1 MTDNPT
7 PTTGENLEQLLERVL
22 FEDEATHPLRDEWH
36 QTQRTEQEVF
46 ERVCREEYER
56 RLEYHQICQ
65 TPEPAETARRETN
78 LCAILFKEKEELDAR
93 LMERWIDI
101 QRRLRAVLESKKAAA
116 EDKASAEDGGARPPA
131 DE

>member
-7 PTTGENLEQLLERVL
+7 PTTGETLTQLLERVL
-22 FEDEATHPLRDEWH
+22 FEDPATHPLRDEWH
-36 QTQRTEQEVF
+36 EAQRTEQEVY

-65 TPEPAETARRETN
+65 TPGPEETARRETN
-78 LCAILFKEKEELDAR
+78 LCAILFKEELDAR
-93 LMERWIDI
+93 LMERWTDI

-116 EDKASAEDGGARPPA
+116 EDVTSAQDGGSNAA
-131 DE
+131 GSGG